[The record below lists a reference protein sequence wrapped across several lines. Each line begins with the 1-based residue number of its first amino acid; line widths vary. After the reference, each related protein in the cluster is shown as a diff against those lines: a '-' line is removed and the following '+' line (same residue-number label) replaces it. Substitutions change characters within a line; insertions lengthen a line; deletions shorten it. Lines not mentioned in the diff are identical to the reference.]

1 MILPLS
7 DAPNPRGVPV
17 MTYALIGI
25 NVAVYLLITWPLSH
39 QAPSLHDPALR
50 DYLLTIRQTLPPY
63 VPLEAALD
71 RVSAYDL
78 FVFKYG
84 FRPATPHLSAL
95 LTSLFLHSGFLHLFG
110 NMLFLWIY
118 GDNVEYRLRRAPYLL
133 CYLLTGVAATLF
145 YALFAAGANLPLIG
159 ASGAISGV
167 LGFYYLWFPRN
178 TVRLFVFLF
187 PFFMNVV
194 EVPARFVLGFYLLV
208 DNLLPFLL
216 KAGSTGGGVAHG
228 AHIGGFGA
236 GIGLAWLLDRRQLRV
251 PPKLR
256 RGFAPVSTPA
266 PAPAEAITLALRRGA
281 FAEAAT
287 AYFRLDAP
295 ATRRLLAPTDALA
308 LADWLAQ
315 AGHAEPALVI
325 YRRHLRDYPMGPGL
339 AEAHAGAG
347 LVQLES
353 LGQVAPAYQH
363 FLEAL
368 DANPPPDLERRV
380 RAVLQT
386 IAQRQK
392 YPLRRLP
399 PC

>member
-1 MILPLS
+1 MKKEGS
-7 DAPNPRGVPV
+7 EECAQVRG
-17 MTYALIGI
+17 
-25 NVAVYLLITWPLSH
+25 
-39 QAPSLHDPALR
+39 
-50 DYLLTIRQTLPPY
+50 
-63 VPLEAALD
+63 
-71 RVSAYDL
+71 
-78 FVFKYG
+78 
-84 FRPATPHLSAL
+84 
-95 LTSLFLHSGFLHLFG
+95 
-110 NMLFLWIY
+110 
-118 GDNVEYRLRRAPYLL
+118 
-133 CYLLTGVAATLF
+133 
-145 YALFAAGANLPLIG
+145 
-159 ASGAISGV
+159 SGAKAVFEDEEIVG
-167 LGFYYLWFPRN
+167 RN
-178 TVRLFVFLF
+178 PVQRRLEWDVGWQGLADGQQI
-187 PFFMNVV
+187 
-194 EVPARFVLGFYLLV
+194 VPQGRIMEAGGLV